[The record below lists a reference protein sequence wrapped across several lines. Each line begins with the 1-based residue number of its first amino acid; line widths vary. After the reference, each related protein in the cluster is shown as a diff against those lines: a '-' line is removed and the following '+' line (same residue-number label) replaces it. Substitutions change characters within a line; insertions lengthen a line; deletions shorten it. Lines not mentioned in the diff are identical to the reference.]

1 MLDEFYPLIEY
12 FRRID
17 ISGPEGMFR
26 VCTLL
31 VLPAWGMLVLAPR
44 WRWSASLIAPVL
56 VPALLAAVYAQYLAK
71 SFSPALLRIESL
83 VELQTLATKPALL
96 LLGWIHWLALDLF
109 VGSWEVRDSRRNG
122 VPHLLVVPCLVL
134 TLFFG
139 PLGLA
144 AYLFLRAMHCR
155 RVTLEFVSG
164 HSRRRYGG
172 N

>member
-1 MLDEFYPLIEY
+1 
-12 FRRID
+12 
-17 ISGPEGMFR
+17 
-26 VCTLL
+26 
-31 VLPAWGMLVLAPR
+31 
-44 WRWSASLIAPVL
+44 
-56 VPALLAAVYAQYLAK
+56 
-71 SFSPALLRIESL
+71 
-83 VELQTLATKPALL
+83 
-96 LLGWIHWLALDLF
+96 
-109 VGSWEVRDSRRNG
+109 VRDSRRNG